1 MSQTKPFSIRKRIFS
16 LGTILLVCAL
26 VVLFGFLQRYAHRA
40 AEQAFD
46 RLLAAS
52 ALTIAGSVQI
62 EDDDIT
68 VELPVSALAM
78 LSGYDR
84 VFYEVRTATGQLIT
98 GYGDL
103 APDAPLAYAASPVF
117 TYQNYNSEPVR
128 LASVGRLV
136 SASQHAGWVTVRVAE
151 TLDSRTALANE
162 ILRSSLLPLILM
174 VLVALCL
181 LWFGVQRAFAPLS
194 VVEHELRRRE
204 PDDLQPLTMPVP
216 QEVSKLVEALNA
228 FMQRLSQLM
237 GSLNALVAD
246 AAHQVRTPL
255 ASLRAQAEVALEERD
270 PEQLQ
275 HRITRIH
282 ANAIHAS
289 QLIHQLL
296 MDATI
301 THRLSKA
308 RSPIRIREVL
318 YETYRRIGPLD
329 AQRLHLHIAAE
340 SRRARVVGDRIALR
354 EMLRNLIDNA
364 LRYAPEGDITIS
376 VTPAHDDAHVIL
388 SISDQ
393 GPGISNDEKEQVL
406 KRFVR
411 GSSGQAHVGSG
422 LGLSI
427 ACSVAHAHG
436 GSLQLQ
442 DGPEGGLSVIVTLPT
457 TTLRVRPSSAHSV
470 TTAALCSLALLLS
483 LGSLPSP
490 VYATPAEEIPTFFP
504 STPPASKTL
513 TIAGPTDTPIITPL
527 IHSFQ
532 AQYPEVQILYREIG
546 SMELY
551 EGVISGQLSD
561 VDVLIS
567 SATDLQLRLANDG
580 YAQYY
585 VSPYRAQIPS
595 WAMWRNEVYGFAFE
609 PVVIAYNLKRYT
621 ADTVPRSRQDLLR
634 TIENNQEALY
644 KRLGTYDISRSSV
657 GYLMAEQDELVSS
670 NFWALTNAFGQIGA
684 HLAPTSGEILD
695 AIEHDELDL
704 GYNMLG
710 SYALARQAEGKLG
723 VVFPQDYMLVLT
735 RSALISRQAPNLELA
750 QLWMDWLLSPAGQLA
765 IAHDTSLGP
774 IMDDMAEHWISASA
788 PSSKPQGIVQPVA
801 LSPALLVGLDQRRHS
816 RFVQNWIRLVTDT
829 PLLPTTAQQTP

>member
-1 MSQTKPFSIRKRIFS
+1 MSQSKQFSIRKRIFA
-16 LGTILLVCAL
+16 LGAILLVCAL
-26 VVLFGFLQRYAHRA
+26 IVLFVFLQRYAHRA

-46 RLLAAS
+46 RLLTAS

-78 LSGYDR
+78 LSGHDR

-103 APDAPLAYAASPVF
+103 ATDVPLAVDASPLF
-117 TYQNYNSEPVR
+117 TYQHYNGEPVR
-128 LASVGRLV
+128 LVSVGRLV

-151 TLDSRTALANE
+151 TLDSRTALASE
-162 ILRSSLLPLILM
+162 ILRSSLLPLVLM
-174 VLVALCL
+174 VLVALGL
-181 LWFGVQRAFAPLS
+181 LWFGVKRAFAPLS

-204 PDDLQPLTMPVP
+204 PDDLQPLTTPVP
-216 QEVSKLVEALNA
+216 QEVSRLVEALNA
-228 FMQRLSQLM
+228 FMQRLSLLM
-237 GSLNALVAD
+237 NSLNALVAN

-270 PEQLQ
+270 PDQLH

-308 RSPIRIREVL
+308 RTPLRIREVL
-318 YETYRRIGPLD
+318 YETYRRIGPLE
-329 AQRLHLHIAAE
+329 AQRLRIHIATE
-340 SRRARVVGDRIALR
+340 SRRARVLGDRIALR

-364 LRYAPEGDITIS
+364 LRYAPEGEITLS
-376 VTPAHDDAHVIL
+376 VTPAHDDHIAL
-388 SISDQ
+388 CISDQ
-393 GPGISNDEKEQVL
+393 GPGIADNEKDNVL
-406 KRFVR
+406 KRFAR
-411 GSSGQAHVGSG
+411 GSTGQDHPGSG

-427 ACSVAHAHG
+427 AWSVADAHG

-442 DGPEGGLSVIVTLPT
+442 DRPGGGLSVIVTLPT
-457 TTLRVRPSSAHSV
+457 TALRIRNATLTNVAPIIFS
-470 TTAALCSLALLLS
+470 ALLFM
-483 LGSLPSP
+483 GSLPHT
-490 VYATPAEEIPTFFP
+490 VWATPSNEIPTLFP
-504 STPPASKTL
+504 AIAPTTKTL

-527 IHSFQ
+527 INSFQ

-551 EGVISGQLSD
+551 EGVISGQLSTI
-561 VDVLIS
+561 DVLIS
-567 SATDLQLRLANDG
+567 SATDLQIRLANDG

-585 VSPYRAQIPS
+585 VSPYSTQLPS
-595 WAMWRNEVYGFAFE
+595 WAMWRHEVYGFAFE

-621 ADTVPRSRQDLLR
+621 DATVPRSRQDLLR
-634 TIENNQEALY
+634 TIENNQESLY

-684 HLAPTSGEILD
+684 YLAPTSGEILD
-695 AIEHDELDL
+695 AIERDELDL

-735 RSALISRQAPNLELA
+735 RSALISRQAPNPDLAEL
-750 QLWMDWLLSPAGQLA
+750 LIDWLLSPAGQLA
-765 IAHDTSLGP
+765 IAQNTSLGP
-774 IMDDMAEHWISASA
+774 IMDDMAEHWITA
-788 PSSKPQGIVQPVA
+788 SKPQGIVQPVA

-829 PLLPTTAQQTP
+829 PLVPTTTQPTP